1 VNDALGSPQSVLLLG
16 GSSEIGLA
24 ITRRLVERR
33 AKTVVLAG
41 RDPEALKPAADDLR
55 SAGAGA
61 DTVDVVAFDALATDG
76 HDAFVDDIF
85 NRHGDFDLV
94 LLAFGVLGDQ
104 EQAERDTD
112 AALAVLRT
120 NFVGAASVALPIA
133 RRLRAQGHGTLLVL
147 SSVAGERARRANFVY
162 GSSKAGLDAFCQ
174 GLGDSLVGT
183 GARVVVVRPGFVHTK
198 MTAGRAPAPL
208 ATTPEAVADAV
219 VRGLE
224 KGAETIWAPPALRF
238 VMSGMRHLP
247 RPLWRRI
254 KE

>member
-24 ITRRLVERR
+24 ITRRLVQRR
-33 AKTVVLAG
+33 ARTVVLAG
-41 RDPEALKPAADDLR
+41 RDPEALKPAADELR
-55 SAGAGA
+55 QLGA
-61 DTVDVVAFDALATDG
+61 DTVDVVAFDALGDG
-76 HDAFVDDIF
+76 HDAFVDDTF
-85 NRHGDFDLV
+85 GRHGDFDLV
-94 LLAFGVLGDQ
+94 LLAFGILGDQ
-104 EQAERDTD
+104 EEAERDTD

-120 NFVGAASVALPIA
+120 NFVGAASVALPVA

-147 SSVAGERARRANFVY
+147 SSVAGERARRSNFVY

-208 ATTPEAVADAV
+208 STTPEAVADAV

-238 VMSGMRHLP
+238 VFSGMRHLP

>member
-1 VNDALGSPQSVLLLG
+1 VNDAFGSPQSVLLLG

-24 ITRRLVERR
+24 VTRRLVQRR
-33 AKTVVLAG
+33 TRAVVLAG
-41 RDPEALKPAADDLR
+41 RDREALKSTADELCHL
-55 SAGAGA
+55 GAE
-61 DTVDVVAFDALATDG
+61 TVDVVAFDALATDG
-76 HDAFVDDIF
+76 HAAFVDDVF
-85 NRHGDFDLV
+85 SRSGGFDLV
-94 LLAFGVLGDQ
+94 ILAFGILGDQ
-104 EQAERDTD
+104 EQAERDTES
-112 AALAVLRT
+112 ALTVLRT
-120 NFVGAASVALPIA
+120 NFVGAASVALPVA

-147 SSVAGERARRANFVY
+147 SSVAAERARRANFVY

-224 KGAETIWAPPALRF
+224 KGNETIWAPPALRV

>member
-33 AKTVVLAG
+33 ARTVVLAG

-55 SAGAGA
+55 TAGAE
-61 DTVDVVAFDALATDG
+61 TVDVVAFDALAPEW
-76 HDAFVDDIF
+76 HDAFVDDVF

-94 LLAFGVLGDQ
+94 LLAFGILGDQ
-104 EQAERDTD
+104 EEAERDTE

-120 NFVGAASVALPIA
+120 NFVGAASVALPVA
-133 RRLRAQGHGTLLVL
+133 RRLKGQGHGTLLVL
-147 SSVAGERARRANFVY
+147 SSVAAERARRANFVY

-174 GLGDSLVGT
+174 GLGDSLEGT
-183 GARVVVVRPGFVHTK
+183 GVRVVVVRPGFVHTK
-198 MTAGRAPAPL
+198 MTTGRKPAPFS
-208 ATTPEAVADAV
+208 TTPDAVADTV

-224 KGAETIWAPPALRF
+224 KGDETIWAPPALRF
-238 VMSGMRHLP
+238 VFSGLRHLP

>member
-1 VNDALGSPQSVLLLG
+1 VTDALGSPQSVLLLG

-41 RDPEALKPAADDLR
+41 RDVESLKPAADDLR
-55 SAGAGA
+55 SLGAS
-61 DTVDVVAFDALATDG
+61 TVEVAAFDALAPQD
-76 HDAFVDDIF
+76 HDAFVDDVF
-85 NRHGDFDLV
+85 SRHGDFDLV

-104 EQAERDTD
+104 EEAERDTE

-120 NFVGAASVALPIA
+120 NFLGAVSVALPVA
-133 RRLRAQGHGTLLVL
+133 RRLRAQGHGTLMVL
-147 SSVAGERARRANFVY
+147 SSVAAERARRANFVY

-174 GLGDSLVGT
+174 GLGDSLVGS

-219 VRGLE
+219 VRGME
-224 KGAETIWAPPALRF
+224 KGAETIWAPPALRYVF
-238 VMSGMRHLP
+238 AGMRHLP
-247 RPLWRRI
+247 RPLWRRV
-254 KE
+254 KG

>member
-16 GSSEIGLA
+16 GGSEIGLA
-24 ITRRLVERR
+24 ITRQLVGRR
-33 AKTVVLAG
+33 ARTVVLAG
-41 RDPEALKPAADDLR
+41 RDPAALKPAADELR
-55 SAGAGA
+55 QLGAA
-61 DTVDVVAFDALATDG
+61 TVDVLSFDALDPGG
-76 HDAFVDDIF
+76 HDAFVDDTF
-85 NRHGDFDLV
+85 ARHGDFDLV
-94 LLAFGVLGDQ
+94 ILAFGVLGDQ
-104 EQAERDTD
+104 EEDERDTE

-120 NFVGAASVALPIA
+120 NFVGAVSVALPVA
-133 RRLRAQGHGTLLVL
+133 RRLRTQGHGTLLVL
-147 SSVAGERARRANFVY
+147 SSVAAVRARRANFVY
-162 GSSKAGLDAFCQ
+162 GASKAGLDAFSQ

-224 KGAETIWAPPALRF
+224 KGAETVWAPPTLQFVFGAL
-238 VMSGMRHLP
+238 RHLP

-254 KE
+254 KG

>member
-1 VNDALGSPQSVLLLG
+1 MTDALGSPQSVLALG
-16 GSSEIGLA
+16 GNSEIGLA
-24 ITRRLVERR
+24 ILRRLVERR

-41 RDPEALKPAADDLR
+41 RRPEGLKPAADEL
-55 SAGAGA
+55 AGLGA
-61 DTVDVVAFDALATDG
+61 TTVETVAFDALDPASHAG
-76 HDAFVDDIF
+76 FVEDVFD
-85 NRHGDFDLV
+85 RHGDIDLV
-94 LLAFGVLGDQ
+94 LVAFGMLGDQ
-104 EQAERDTD
+104 E
-112 AALAVLRT
+112 AVEKDPTAVGEIVTT
-120 NFVGAASVALPIA
+120 NFTGPATAMLACGA
-133 RRLRAQGHGTLLVL
+133 RLRRQGHGVLVVL

-208 ATTPEAVADAV
+208 ATTPETVADAV

-247 RPLWRRI
+247 RPLWRRL

>member
-1 VNDALGSPQSVLLLG
+1 MNDALGSPQSVLLLG

-33 AKTVVLAG
+33 ARTVVLAG
-41 RDPEALKPAADDLR
+41 RDPEALKPFADELR
-55 SAGAGA
+55 TAGAT
-61 DTVDVVAFDALATDG
+61 TVDAVAFDALDTAS
-76 HDAFVDDIF
+76 HDAFVDDVF
-85 NRHGDFDLV
+85 TRHGDFDLV
-94 LLAFGVLGDQ
+94 LLAFGILGDQ
-104 EQAERDTD
+104 EEAERDTE

-120 NFVGAASVALPIA
+120 NFVGAASVALPVA

-147 SSVAGERARRANFVY
+147 SSVAAERARRANFVY

-174 GLGDSLVGT
+174 GLGDSLVGS

-198 MTAGRAPAPL
+198 MTAGRKPAPFS
-208 ATTPEAVADAV
+208 TTPDAVADAV

-224 KGAETIWAPPALRF
+224 KGAETIWAPAPLRLVF
-238 VMSGMRHLP
+238 SAMRHLP
-247 RPLWRRI
+247 RPVWRRI

>member
-1 VNDALGSPQSVLLLG
+1 MNDALGSPQSVLLLG

-24 ITRRLVERR
+24 ITRRLVGRR
-33 AKTVVLAG
+33 AKTVILAG

-55 SAGAGA
+55 AAGAE
-61 DTVDVVAFDALATDG
+61 TVDVVAFDALATDG
-76 HDAFVDDIF
+76 HDAFVDDVF
-85 NRHGDFDLV
+85 ARHGDIDLV
-94 LLAFGVLGDQ
+94 LVAFGILGDQ
-104 EQAERDTD
+104 EEAERDTG

-120 NFVGAASVALPIA
+120 NFVYGA
-133 RRLRAQGHGTLLVL
+133 
-147 SSVAGERARRANFVY
+147 
-162 GSSKAGLDAFCQ
+162 SKAGLDAFCQ

-183 GARVVVVRPGFVHTK
+183 GVRVVVVRPGFVHTK
-198 MTAGRAPAPL
+198 MTAGRKPAPL
-208 ATTPEAVADAV
+208 STTPDAVADAV

-224 KGAETIWAPPALRF
+224 KGAETIWAPPPLRF

>member
-1 VNDALGSPQSVLLLG
+1 MNDALGSPQSVLLLG

-24 ITRRLVERR
+24 ITRKLVERR

-55 SAGAGA
+55 GAGAG
-61 DTVDVVAFDALATDG
+61 TVDVVAFDALATDG
-76 HDAFVDDIF
+76 HDAFVDDLF
-85 NRHGDFDLV
+85 TRHGDFDLV
-94 LLAFGVLGDQ
+94 IIAFGVLGDQ
-104 EQAERDTD
+104 DEAERDTE

-120 NFVGAASVALPIA
+120 NFVGAASVALPVA

-198 MTAGRAPAPL
+198 MTAGRDPAPL

-224 KGAETIWAPPALRF
+224 KGAETIWAPPAMRF

-254 KE
+254 KQ

>member
-1 VNDALGSPQSVLLLG
+1 MTPRR
-16 GSSEIGLA
+16 SS
-24 ITRRLVERR
+24 RRPTTC
-33 AKTVVLAG
+33 AA
-41 RDPEALKPAADDLR
+41 PAPA
-55 SAGAGA
+55 
-61 DTVDVVAFDALATDG
+61 TVDVVAFDALATDG

-85 NRHGDFDLV
+85 TRHGDFDLV
-94 LLAFGVLGDQ
+94 ILAFGILGDQ
-104 EQAERDTD
+104 EEAERDTE
-112 AALAVLRT
+112 AALAVLQT
-120 NFVGAASVALPIA
+120 NFVGAASVALPVA

>member
-1 VNDALGSPQSVLLLG
+1 MNDATGSPQSVLLLG

-33 AKTVVLAG
+33 ARTVVLAG

-55 SAGAGA
+55 TAGAA
-61 DTVDVVAFDALATDG
+61 TVDVVAFDALATET

-85 NRHGDFDLV
+85 SRHGDFDLV
-94 LLAFGVLGDQ
+94 VLAFGILGDQ
-104 EQAERDTD
+104 AEAERDTE

-120 NFVGAASVALPIA
+120 NFVGAASVALPVA
-133 RRLRAQGHGTLLVL
+133 RRLKEQGHGTLVVL
-147 SSVAGERARRANFVY
+147 SSVAAERARRANFVY

-198 MTAGRAPAPL
+198 MTAGRPPSPFS
-208 ATTPEAVADAV
+208 TTAGAVADAV

-224 KGAETIWAPPALRF
+224 KGAETIWAPAQMRLIF
-238 VMSGMRHLP
+238 SAMRHLP
-247 RPLWRRI
+247 RPVWRRI
-254 KE
+254 KQ

>member
-1 VNDALGSPQSVLLLG
+1 M
-16 GSSEIGLA
+16 I
-24 ITRRLVERR
+24 
-33 AKTVVLAG
+33 
-41 RDPEALKPAADDLR
+41 
-55 SAGAGA
+55 
-61 DTVDVVAFDALATDG
+61 
-76 HDAFVDDIF
+76 
-85 NRHGDFDLV
+85 
-94 LLAFGVLGDQ
+94 LAFGILGDQ
-104 EQAERDTD
+104 EEAERDTD

-120 NFVGAASVALPIA
+120 NFVGAVSVALPLS

-147 SSVAGERARRANFVY
+147 SSVAAERARRANFVY

-174 GLGDSLVGT
+174 GLGDSLVGS

-238 VMSGMRHLP
+238 VFAGMRHLP
-247 RPLWRRI
+247 RPVWR
-254 KE
+254 KVKG

>member
-1 VNDALGSPQSVLLLG
+1 MNDALGSPQSVLLLG

-55 SAGAGA
+55 GAGA
-61 DTVDVVAFDALATDG
+61 EVVDVVAFDALATDG
-76 HDAFVDDIF
+76 HDAFVNDTF

-104 EQAERDTD
+104 QEAERDTD
-112 AALAVLRT
+112 AALTVLRT
-120 NFVGAASVALPIA
+120 NFVGAASVALPVA

-208 ATTPEAVADAV
+208 STTPDAVADAV